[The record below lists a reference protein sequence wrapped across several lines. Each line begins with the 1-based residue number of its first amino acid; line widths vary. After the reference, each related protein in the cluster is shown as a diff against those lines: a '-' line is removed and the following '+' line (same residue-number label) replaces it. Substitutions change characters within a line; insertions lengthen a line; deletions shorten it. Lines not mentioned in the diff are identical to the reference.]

1 MSWHSKRHNIKHK
14 KAISDAKKSK
24 VYAKIG
30 KLIEIAARGWA
41 DPSMNPAL
49 DTVLL
54 KAKANSLPKEIID
67 KAIKKWSWGWSEGD
81 LQEIFYEAYGPSGSA
96 LYIKC
101 VTNNTNRSA
110 SNTKALINKYGG
122 SLGTPWSVGRQF
134 KELGIITI
142 DGISFDKIAKG
153 KTETIL
159 TPFDAPTLELD
170 ILETNALDCS
180 LEDDVAIIT
189 TTREDLLSVSKYLE
203 SQWYHIAEAELQ
215 FVADNQVELD
225 SSDTVIFEKLLE
237 VLEDDDDVDQ
247 VYHNVA

>member
-1 MSWHSKRHNIKHK
+1 MSGHSKRHNIKHK

-67 KAIKKWSWGWSEGD
+67 KAIKKWSWWWSEGD

-122 SLGTPWSVGRQF
+122 SLGTPWSVWWQF

-142 DGISFDKIAKG
+142 DGISLNKTAKG
-153 KTETIL
+153 KTETTIM
-159 TPFDAPTLELD
+159 PFDIAKLELD
-170 ILETNALDCS
+170 VLETNAINCS
-180 LEDDVAIIT
+180 FEDEIAIVS

-225 SSDTVIFEKLLE
+225 QSDIVVFEKLLE